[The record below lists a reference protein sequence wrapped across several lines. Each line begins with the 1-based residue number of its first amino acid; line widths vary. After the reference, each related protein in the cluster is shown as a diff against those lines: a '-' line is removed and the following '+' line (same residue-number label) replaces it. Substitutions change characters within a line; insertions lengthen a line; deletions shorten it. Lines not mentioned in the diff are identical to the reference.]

1 MADEKDTIRE
11 MYRKYW
17 SCMISK
23 DVDGLRDLM
32 ADDYYLLHMTG
43 VKQSAK
49 VFLNGLLDSTFN
61 YYSADHDSIEVSP
74 NGDHAIMTGR
84 SRVMAAVYGG
94 APRAYLRRRSIPEI
108 RERLQPF
115 LRCSG
120 CRGCLRFRAVSAAVR
135 ARVHGEHSFGEAS
148 PPCGLHRLR
157 PIRLSQNIQENA
169 CGFCTYDR
177 CIVQHDCLWKYRK

>member
-61 YYSADHDSIEVSP
+61 YYSADHDSIEVSL

-84 SRVMAAVYGG
+84 SQVMAAVYGG
-94 APRAYLRRRSIPEI
+94 RKSSW
-108 RERLQPF
+108 RLQGDF
-115 LRCSG
+115 TLRKENGNWKFTS
-120 CRGCLRFRAVSAAVR
+120 SK
-135 ARVHGEHSFGEAS
+135 AS
-148 PPCGLHRLR
+148 
-157 PIRLSQNIQENA
+157 
-169 CGFCTYDR
+169 TY
-177 CIVQHDCLWKYRK
+177 

>member
-49 VFLNGLLDSTFN
+49 VVLNGLLDSTFN
-61 YYSADHDSIEVSP
+61 YYSADHDSIEVSL

-94 APRAYLRRRSIPEI
+94 RKSSW
-108 RERLQPF
+108 RLQGDF
-115 LRCSG
+115 TLRKENGNWKFTS
-120 CRGCLRFRAVSAAVR
+120 SK
-135 ARVHGEHSFGEAS
+135 AS
-148 PPCGLHRLR
+148 
-157 PIRLSQNIQENA
+157 
-169 CGFCTYDR
+169 TY
-177 CIVQHDCLWKYRK
+177 

>member
-1 MADEKDTIRE
+1 MAAEKDTIRE

-61 YYSADHDSIEVSP
+61 YYSADHDSIEVSL

-94 APRAYLRRRSIPEI
+94 RKSSW
-108 RERLQPF
+108 RLQGDF
-115 LRCSG
+115 TLRKENGNWKFTS
-120 CRGCLRFRAVSAAVR
+120 SK
-135 ARVHGEHSFGEAS
+135 AS
-148 PPCGLHRLR
+148 
-157 PIRLSQNIQENA
+157 
-169 CGFCTYDR
+169 TY
-177 CIVQHDCLWKYRK
+177 